1 MSFANFV
8 FYPLVVGTIIAVIIE
23 QIFRATGN
31 EDDPKAVRNV
41 FLSMGVR
48 KYLWRQAW
56 LFNIIWF
63 VGYFILLV
71 TNRPG
76 QQQMPDMIWQ
86 GYMIPLALLLT
97 SFPPGSRDLLE
108 FGFFV
113 GVGIT
118 ACSLGLLA

>member
-1 MSFANFV
+1 MIFLISIMSFANFV
-8 FYPLVVGTIIAVIIE
+8 FYPMVIGAIIAVIIE

-63 VGYFILLV
+63 VCYGILLFV
-71 TNRPG
+71 VRPG
-76 QQQMPDMIWQ
+76 QQQMPDLIWQ
-86 GYMIPLALLLT
+86 G
-97 SFPPGSRDLLE
+97 
-108 FGFFV
+108 
-113 GVGIT
+113 
-118 ACSLGLLA
+118 